1 MFNIAFRKRF
11 WKKLIFFNFKLMFL
25 IFLDYFNVL
34 ILKKNLKNKKNIIL
48 IYFKIKNNNYQT
60 FKHQFKIDYLIY
72 LLLWNLIT
80 VAGKVLVAPQIL
92 KIIII
97 IIYVHKIS
105 KI

>member
-1 MFNIAFRKRF
+1 
-11 WKKLIFFNFKLMFL
+11 MFL

-72 LLLWNLIT
+72 LLL
-80 VAGKVLVAPQIL
+80 
-92 KIIII
+92 
-97 IIYVHKIS
+97 
-105 KI
+105 